1 METIDIGGA
10 RVSRF
15 ILGSNP
21 FSGFSHQGSDVD
33 LRMKRYY
40 TVARIKETLRAA
52 ERLGVDTVIA
62 RADHHVMRMLME
74 YGDEGGSLQWF
85 AQTCPE
91 LGPPETSIG
100 NAAGMRA
107 RACYIH
113 GGVMDFLLAQKRLGE
128 VPALIDLIHAK
139 GMLAGVAGH
148 NPGVFRWAEEA
159 GLKVDFYMC
168 SYYNSAHRDERA
180 EHVSGRPEWFLEED
194 RAAMTGLIAS
204 LSKPVIH
211 YKILAAGRNDPREA
225 FARAARHMRST
236 DAVCVG
242 VFHEGKP
249 GMLEEDV
256 RLFEEATRGRW

>member
-1 METIDIGGA
+1 MDTITLGGA

-21 FSGFSHQGSDVD
+21 FSGFSHRGSDTD
-33 LRMKRYY
+33 LRMRRYY
-40 TVARIKETLRAA
+40 TVARIKDTLRAA
-52 ERLGVDTVIA
+52 QGLGINTLIA
-62 RADHHVMRMLME
+62 RADHHVMRMLLE
-74 YGDEGGSLQWF
+74 YADEGGSLQWF

-91 LGPPETSIG
+91 LGTPEQSIG
-100 NAAGMRA
+100 NAAEMRA
-107 RACYIH
+107 RACYLH
-113 GGVMDFLLAQKRLGE
+113 GGVMDFLLAQNRMAE
-128 VPALIDLIHAK
+128 VPPLIEMIRGK
-139 GMLAGVAGH
+139 GMLAGIAGH

-159 GLKVDFYMC
+159 RLNVDFYMC

-194 RAAMTGLIAS
+194 RAAMTALIAS

-225 FARAARHMRST
+225 FAYAAKHMRST

-242 VFHEGKP
+242 VFHEGKA

-256 RLFEEATRGRW
+256 RMFEQATKGRW